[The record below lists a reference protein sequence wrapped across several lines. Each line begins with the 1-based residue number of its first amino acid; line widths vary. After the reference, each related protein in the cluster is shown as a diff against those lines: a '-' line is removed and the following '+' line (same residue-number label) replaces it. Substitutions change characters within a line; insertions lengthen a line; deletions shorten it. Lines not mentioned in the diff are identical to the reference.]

1 MWLAVAIAVGLAL
14 WFVPTPA
21 GLEPNAWHL
30 FAIFVATIVGIIA
43 KAAPMGALSIVAM
56 ALCAAT
62 QVLAPGDT
70 GKSIANALSGFSNGT
85 IWLIVSA
92 FFAARAVISSGL
104 GERLA
109 YLFVRIFGRST
120 IGLAY
125 GLGFADLVT
134 SPAIPSN
141 TARSGYIYPVMKSI
155 AETSGSKTEDP
166 TTHRRIGS
174 YLAMACYNL
183 NLAVSVIFFTGAAPN
198 AMSAKLA
205 GEAGVTVDWG
215 GWLLAA
221 VVPGLVGVVLV
232 PIVLYF
238 IYAPEV
244 KKTPDAP
251 RYAAAELRRLG
262 KVKRNEWLTIGV
274 FVFMIGL
281 WMAGDKVMNSTTVA
295 LIGLSVL
302 LLSGALTWEQMKAE
316 KAAWDTLTWFAA
328 LVMMGSYLNS
338 LGLHRLVRRPGRRLD
353 DRHEPDGRLRRPH
366 RRVRPVALHVRQ
378 RHRAHGVHVRGVPG
392 SRTGARPAGHPAHG
406 VPRRDP
412 DADGLPHALRQRP
425 GAALLRLRL
434 RRTRRLVAHRPRAGR
449 PAHGDLARH
458 RPAVVEPDR
467 GLALTTPERGD
478 DPAPRHPRGA
488 PATAHPRGSG
498 ASGRSRADARRAA
511 RRRQGSRLAGM
522 DEMPIHSPGA
532 VEPPDTSAEAP
543 PVEASSPRRPLRIA
557 LFTDN
562 YGPSPSG
569 VLYAVQF
576 LERQLLA
583 QGFEVQVVAPACSGP
598 NPYRGRPGR
607 TEMRLPSMKLPGLPM
622 SVANGRSFERALDA
636 FAADPPD
643 VIHVQGLGTVGML
656 GVWAADRTERPLMV
670 TWHTDFAAYADYYAA
685 MTPFLDAYYRLVKL
699 ATHGM
704 KRPSLRDMQR
714 WIKIRPLKRGMLRRS
729 LINAARDM
737 LEAAEIVTTPSEKT
751 PTRGASWPPPGLGGG
766 PTAPTPCPSGRLP
779 KGWVRASST
788 WAGSRPRRTSGCC
801 WRRSAGCAR
810 RSPTRS

>member
-1 MWLAVAIAVGLAL
+1 MSATEAPAPTRPVPPRTPRVGLLGPEVQPLWLAVAIAVGLAL

-109 YLFVRIFGRST
+109 YLFVRVFGRST

-244 KKTPDAP
+244 KKTPEAP

-328 LVMMGSYLNS
+328 LVMMGTYLNS
-338 LGLHRLVRRPGRRLD
+338 LGFIGWFGDLVG
-353 DRHEPDGRLRRPH
+353 GSMTGMNQM
-366 RRVRPVALHVRQ
+366 VAF
-378 RHRAHGVHVRGVPG
+378 
-392 SRTGARPAGHPAHG
+392 
-406 VPRRDP
+406 
-412 DADGLPHALRQRP
+412 
-425 GAALLRLRL
+425 AALTGVYALSHYMFASG
-434 RRTRRLVAHRPRAGR
+434 TAHTASMF
-449 PAHGDLARH
+449 
-458 RPAVVEPDR
+458 AVFLGV
-467 GLALTTPERGD
+467 GLALGLPGIPLTVFLGAIPTLMGCLTHYGNG
-478 DPAPRHPRGA
+478 PAPLYY
-488 PATAHPRGSG
+488 GSG
-498 ASGRSRADARRAA
+498 YVE
-511 RRRQGSRLAGM
+511 L
-522 DEMPIHSPGA
+522 GA
-532 VEPPDTSAEAP
+532 WWRTGLV
-543 PVEASSPRRPLRIA
+543 L
-557 LFTDN
+557 
-562 YGPSPSG
+562 G
-569 VLYAVQF
+569 VLHMAIW
-576 LERQLLA
+576 L
-583 QGFEVQVVAPACSGP
+583 GIGP
-598 NPYRGRPGR
+598 LWWN
-607 TEMRLPSMKLPGLPM
+607 L
-622 SVANGRSFERALDA
+622 
-636 FAADPPD
+636 
-643 VIHVQGLGTVGML
+643 I
-656 GVWAADRTERPLMV
+656 GVW
-670 TWHTDFAAYADYYAA
+670 H
-685 MTPFLDAYYRLVKL
+685 
-699 ATHGM
+699 
-704 KRPSLRDMQR
+704 
-714 WIKIRPLKRGMLRRS
+714 
-729 LINAARDM
+729 
-737 LEAAEIVTTPSEKT
+737 
-751 PTRGASWPPPGLGGG
+751 
-766 PTAPTPCPSGRLP
+766 
-779 KGWVRASST
+779 
-788 WAGSRPRRTSGCC
+788 
-801 WRRSAGCAR
+801 
-810 RSPTRS
+810 